1 MCMHAKLLQ
10 LYPTLY
16 NLMDCSLPACS
27 VHRILQT
34 RILEWVAMRFSRRSS
49 LHREW
54 TFVSCGSFIARIFF
68 SNEPPE
74 KPPFYHSP
82 PPPKKKIILET
93 QNGIFDFSLT
103 GILTI
108 IWFDNNRNTWI
119 WFWVCSLKE
128 CSLILPAF

>member
-1 MCMHAKLLQ
+1 MCMHAKLFQ

-16 NLMDCSLPACS
+16 NLMDGSLPACS
-27 VHRILQT
+27 VHGILQT
-34 RILEWVAMRFSRRSS
+34 RIIEWVAMRFSGD
-49 LHREW
+49 LPY
-54 TFVSCGSFIARIFF
+54 TG
-68 SNEPPE
+68 NEPLSPVAPAFQE
-74 KPPFYHSP
+74 YSFPMSHQRSPNFTIVPP
-82 PPPKKKIILET
+82 KKIILET

-108 IWFDNNRNTWI
+108 ICFDNNRNPWI